1 MASYCDIRVKNIE
14 QPKQIERIPIVN
26 FGKQFAPTH
35 TDHLLIRYQNS
46 NLWNTSNPNQSSLN
60 KTQIMEVDE

>member
-26 FGKQFAPTH
+26 FGKQFAPTQAE
-35 TDHLLIRYQNS
+35 HLLIRYQNR
-46 NLWNTSNPNQSSLN
+46 NLWNTFNPNRSFLN
-60 KTQIMEVDE
+60 RTWVIEVY